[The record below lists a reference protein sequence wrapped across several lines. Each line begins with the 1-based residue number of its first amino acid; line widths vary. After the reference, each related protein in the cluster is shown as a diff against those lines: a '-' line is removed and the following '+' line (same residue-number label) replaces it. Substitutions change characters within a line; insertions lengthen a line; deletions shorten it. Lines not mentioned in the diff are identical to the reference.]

1 MNPVFV
7 EVERN
12 TSIVMANSK
21 LLKLCMCCATAFL
34 VSSDSFAQTE
44 PQGEVKVEADSML
57 DILVKNRVANRPEK
71 ITGYRLLLY
80 TGSRAE
86 AQKVIQNFRAMFP
99 DQPVMLKWDEPNF
112 KVVGGLFYTRADAKA
127 FREECSNKF
136 PMLVIVNDLVDL
148 PPVDDRKNEKGNE

>member
-21 LLKLCMCCATAFL
+21 LLKLSICCATAFL
-34 VSSDSFAQTE
+34 VSSDTFAQTE

-80 TGSRAE
+80 TGSRTE
-86 AQKVIQNFRAMFP
+86 AQKVIQDFRAMFP

-127 FREECSNKF
+127 FREECSKKF

-148 PPVDDRKNEKGNE
+148 PPVDDRKKEKGNE